1 MQSSA
6 HGADGQYY
14 LTSYPRRV
22 GCLVVS
28 TELEP
33 FYEELGKRVLGF
45 RKRAKLTQADLGG
58 RLNPPLTRASVAN
71 IENGKQRVLAH
82 TAVELAGA
90 LDITLDDLLPR
101 PLKSSARTLPGS
113 IEKEL
118 AAKLSLSKADAR
130 AMAAAIARR
139 T

>member
-1 MQSSA
+1 M
-6 HGADGQYY
+6 
-14 LTSYPRRV
+14 
-22 GCLVVS
+22 S

-33 FYEELGKRVLGF
+33 FYEELGKRVQGF
-45 RKRAKLTQADLGG
+45 RKRAKLTQADLGA
-58 RLNPPLTRASVAN
+58 RLRPPLTRASVAN
-71 IENGKQRVLAH
+71 IENGKQRVLTH

-90 LDITLDDLLPR
+90 LNVTVDELLPK
-101 PLKSSARTLPGS
+101 PPKAAVPILPES